1 MIVPDE
7 PRGNGTLGRRGWY
20 AVPAMARFAAT
31 FFAVLVLLFG
41 LELTPPGQAVVQ
53 PWTAEVAAVSAGM
66 VRAFD
71 GSAIAQG
78 KTLYDPRSGFGVTI
92 EAGCN
97 GVEAMLV
104 LLAGIL
110 AYPAPWRSRALG
122 LAVGVVAIQALNLVR
137 IVSLFYLGQWNPAW
151 FEWAHLYVWQ
161 ALIMLDALVV
171 WLLWMRSVDRGAAP
185 AASAA

>member
-1 MIVPDE
+1 
-7 PRGNGTLGRRGWY
+7 
-20 AVPAMARFAAT
+20 MARFALT
-31 FFAVLVLLFG
+31 FIVVLVALFG
-41 LELTPPGQAVVQ
+41 LELTPPGQAVVR
-53 PWTAEVAAVSAGM
+53 PWTDQVAAASAGL

-71 GSAIAQG
+71 GSAMAQG

-110 AYPAPWRSRALG
+110 AYPAPWRARLVG
-122 LAVGVVAIQALNLVR
+122 LAAGAVAIQALNLVR
-137 IVSLFYLGQWNPAW
+137 IVSLFYLGQWNYAW

-171 WLLWMRSVDRGAAP
+171 WLLWMRSVGKTAAP
-185 AASAA
+185 VPAAA